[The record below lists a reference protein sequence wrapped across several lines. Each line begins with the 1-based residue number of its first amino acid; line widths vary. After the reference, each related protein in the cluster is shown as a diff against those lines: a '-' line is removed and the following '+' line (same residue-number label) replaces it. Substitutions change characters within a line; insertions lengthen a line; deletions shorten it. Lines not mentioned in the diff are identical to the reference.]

1 MQFPENIPKIP
12 AIIGI
17 VLLVAI
23 SAAGAITLSGL
34 NDQSNAPVQQGISDE
49 EAQKIIANENATQE
63 PVNPE
68 IETDRPA
75 TDEEIEAFKKY
86 AENEQ
91 KSVKAARTTRIT
103 YNPVS
108 QPPAQNPPPSI
119 EVIGG
124 ELISEEETD
133 PDDIPDDSA
142 FQEPQENYDDDIPEE
157 DNEEQIPGNI
167 VIPINED
174 DEGYYT
180 DEPYDPFDDDVF
192 EVDEDGEED
201 PEEGEGDE

>member
-12 AIIGI
+12 ALVGI

-75 TDEEIEAFKKY
+75 TAEEIEAFKKY

-91 KSVKAARTTRIT
+91 TSVKAARTTRIT

-108 QPPAQNPPPSI
+108 QPPTQNPSPSI

-133 PDDIPDDSA
+133 PNDIPDDSA
-142 FQEPQENYDDDIPEE
+142 YQEPQENYDDDIPEE
-157 DNEEQIPGNI
+157 DNEEQIPDEI
-167 VIPINED
+167 IIPNED

-180 DEPYDPFDDDVF
+180 DEPYDPFDDDIF
-192 EVDEDGEED
+192 DEGEDEENS
-201 PEEGEGDE
+201 EEGEGDE